1 MMPRRLPLSLVLV
14 LLLAVPAGAERVV
27 QTIEI
32 DPQPTIAD
40 EAGTTRALA
49 RLDAP
54 GVVGPAYLVRG
65 RVRTEDVTGIGFLEM
80 WSDLGAQGRYFSRTL
95 GSAGPMRNL
104 EGTQDWRAFALP
116 FMLGDAPTPSALE
129 LNVVLPGSGK
139 VFLEGLELVQLDSE
153 EELNVLLGAGPAGQ
167 GSGRLPAS
175 AGILLGAIV
184 GGLAVSG
191 VVVWRRRSSRAELRR
206 MSALDA

>member
-1 MMPRRLPLSLVLV
+1 MIPRRLPLWLVLV
-14 LLLAVPAGAERVV
+14 VLLAAPVGAEHVV
-27 QTIEI
+27 RTIEI

-40 EAGTTRALA
+40 EAGTTHALA

-54 GVVGPAYLVRG
+54 GVAGPAYLVRG
-65 RVRTEDVTGIGFLEM
+65 RVRTEDVIGIGFLEM

-95 GSAGPMRNL
+95 GSTGPMRNL
-104 EGTQDWRAFALP
+104 AGTQDWRTFVLP
-116 FMLGDAPTPSALE
+116 FQLGDGPTPRALE

-153 EELNVLLGAGPAGQ
+153 EEVNALLGAGPGGQ
-167 GSGRLPAS
+167 GSGRLTPS
-175 AGILLGAIV
+175 AGILLGAIA
-184 GGLAVSG
+184 GALAVSG